1 MSEEIP
7 SLILFNKNGSEF
19 LYLGDKHH
27 AKDKELLEKL
37 GITHILNVTTQ
48 VENFFPENFD
58 YKKIEIN
65 DTTSTEVS
73 DIFNEM
79 HEFIENSKMKNGKIL
94 VNQNFWIKKKGSLFV
109 WSQSFSNCCYFSKK
123 NNFLNS
129 KVHHEDRK

>member
-7 SLILFNKNGSEF
+7 SLILSNEDGSNF

-48 VENFFPENFD
+48 VENFHPEKFE

-73 DIFNEM
+73 DIFTEM
-79 HEFIENSKMKNGKIL
+79 HEFIENSKKKNGKIL
-94 VNQNFWIKKKGSLFV
+94 VN
-109 WSQSFSNCCYFSKK
+109 
-123 NNFLNS
+123 LNS
-129 KVHHEDRK
+129 AFKNSKRFTVLME